1 MSRLTQNERDRF
13 VAAAPGWTV
22 ANESIAKTYSL
33 ADFNAA
39 LGFVVRL
46 GILAEI
52 ADHHPDI
59 DIRWNKVTLTLS
71 THDEDALTEKDTRLA
86 MAIDAL
92 EG

>member
-59 DIRWNKVTLTLS
+59 DIRWCTITLTLT
-71 THDEDALTEKDTRLA
+71 THDAGGLTESDFELAKKIDTLL
-86 MAIDAL
+86 D
-92 EG
+92 